1 MPENTELKDY
11 GRLLKDGELRIK
23 AHDDQKIKV
32 RSVLA
37 RCVLSLPRLLFCFV
51 VTSLNTSFGY
61 HQYQMRFNYMFCF
74 CFRYVF
80 IFDQVMLMCKSVR
93 VSLII
98 SLPTNLHIVP
108 MQQML
113 SV

>member
-37 RCVLSLPRLLFCFV
+37 RHCVCYLYLVFWLLVLTLGSDIIC
-51 VTSLNTSFGY
+51 
-61 HQYQMRFNYMFCF
+61 YQMLFNYMFCF
-74 CFRYVF
+74 YCRYVF

-93 VSLII
+93 VSLMI
-98 SLPTNLHIVP
+98 SLPANLHIGP
-108 MQQML
+108 LQQML